1 MRLVLKEPSNVYFCI
16 LIKKNSKMRR
26 VVSECVY
33 LVFGRFVARGGG
45 EVWPAR

>member
-26 VVSECVY
+26 VVFECMY
-33 LVFGRFVARGGG
+33 LVFGRSGVGGGG
-45 EVWPAR
+45 EVRAAK